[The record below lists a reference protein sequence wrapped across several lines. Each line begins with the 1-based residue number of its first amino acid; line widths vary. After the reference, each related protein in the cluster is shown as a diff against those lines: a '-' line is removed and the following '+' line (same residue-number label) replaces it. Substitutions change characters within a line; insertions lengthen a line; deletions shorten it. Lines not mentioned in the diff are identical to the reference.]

1 MYSQIWLGEGNR
13 HWTAK
18 VSETVDHVSER
29 RELLRRIP
37 KRLREGVP
45 ILGRILYSTGTEQ
58 NSRGLAESSYW

>member
-1 MYSQIWLGEGNR
+1 M
-13 HWTAK
+13 
-18 VSETVDHVSER
+18 SETVDHVSER